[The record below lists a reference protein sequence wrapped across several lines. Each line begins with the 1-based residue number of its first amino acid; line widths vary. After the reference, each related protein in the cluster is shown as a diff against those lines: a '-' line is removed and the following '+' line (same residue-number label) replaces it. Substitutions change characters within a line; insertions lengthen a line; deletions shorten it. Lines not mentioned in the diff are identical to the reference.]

1 MGSVT
6 VMDQDGIAAV
16 LKSLEDWLGSRR
28 MGKKGPNGESH
39 RLCALG
45 RRGDRFT
52 GASDERRQAANRC
65 QQTGSHDQESA
76 VSDIHDVEWAL
87 ARAIILQ

>member
-1 MGSVT
+1 MALPLCQRAWRIGWAA
-6 VMDQDGIAAV
+6 DGW
-16 LKSLEDWLGSRR
+16 ERR
-28 MGKKGPNGESH
+28 GNGEFH

-52 GASDERRQAANRC
+52 GASYERKQADRL
-65 QQTGSHDQESA
+65 HDQESA